1 MHSNDRAPVRA
12 ALGRR
17 RLLGGGVVAVLA
29 WLAFAAVAPATGLAC
44 SNVEFIGVRG
54 SGESYSGNFG
64 MGNQIAALY
73 ERVQA
78 RKPSGQTLQSY
89 GLEYPAVNVAE
100 WWKAILYY
108 PSVWEGDS
116 HLESRVKGDASSCPS
131 MKILIAGF
139 SQGAHVVG
147 DTIEN
152 LANKNDSSL
161 SHVYGVALYGDPR
174 FSKDDTATAR
184 GNYSPE
190 HWGILIERGN
200 YSSKINNRLGDWCR
214 LKDAI
219 CQGFNAGDTE
229 HHEYRNYEGGLFLQ
243 QGAEMMFSHIG
254 W

>member
-1 MHSNDRAPVRA
+1 MVLLKDRRRGPARRLMWA
-12 ALGRR
+12 AL
-17 RLLGGGVVAVLA
+17 LAVTV
-29 WLAFAAVAPATGLAC
+29 WLALAALAPASGLAC

-64 MGNQIAALY
+64 MGTQIAALY
-73 ERVQA
+73 EKVRA
-78 RKPSGQTLQSY
+78 RKPAAQTLQSY
-89 GLEYPAVNVAE
+89 GLEYPAINVAE
-100 WWKAILYY
+100 WWKAIGYF

-116 HLESRVKGDASSCPS
+116 HLESRIKGDASSCPS
-131 MKILIAGF
+131 MKILVAGF

-152 LANKNDSSL
+152 LTNKNDGSL
-161 SHVYGVALYGDPR
+161 SHLSGVALYGDPR
-174 FSKDDTATAR
+174 FNPGDKATAR

-190 HWGILIERGN
+190 HWGILTKRGS

-214 LKDAI
+214 LKDAV

-229 HHEYRNYEGGLFLQ
+229 HHEYRSYEGGLFLT
-243 QGAEMMFSHIG
+243 QGAEMMFRQIG

>member
-1 MHSNDRAPVRA
+1 MYEPEMAPARVGHARK
-12 ALGRR
+12 
-17 RLLGGGVVAVLA
+17 LLGGGFVAIVIWMALA
-29 WLAFAAVAPATGLAC
+29 GLAPASGWAC

-73 ERVQA
+73 ERVKA
-78 RKPSGQTLQSY
+78 RKPSNQTLQSY
-89 GLEYPAVNVAE
+89 GLEYQAVNVAE
-100 WWKAILYY
+100 WWKAWDYFF
-108 PSVWEGDS
+108 SVWEGDE
-116 HLESRVKGDASSCPS
+116 HLESRIKNDASGCAS
-131 MKILIAGF
+131 MKILVAGF

-152 LANKNDSSL
+152 LSNKNDSSL

-184 GNYSPE
+184 GDYSHE
-190 HWGILIERGN
+190 HWGILGERGN

-219 CQGFNAGDTE
+219 CQGFNAGSTE
-229 HHEYRNYEGGLFLQ
+229 YHEYRNYKSGLFLQ

>member
-1 MHSNDRAPVRA
+1 MHTDGVAPSWARST
-12 ALGRR
+12 R
-17 RLLGGGVVAVLA
+17 RLLGGGLLA
-29 WLAFAAVAPATGLAC
+29 LMIWLTLAALAPASGFAC

-64 MGNQIAALY
+64 MGNQIGNLY
-73 ERVQA
+73 ERVKA
-78 RKPSGQTLQSY
+78 RKPSSQTLQSY
-89 GLEYPAVNVAE
+89 GLEYQAVNVAE
-100 WWKAILYY
+100 WWKAWDYFF
-108 PSVWEGDS
+108 SVWEGDE
-116 HLESRVKGDASSCPS
+116 HLENRVKGDASACPS

-152 LANKNDSSL
+152 LTNKNDSSL
-161 SHVYGVALYGDPR
+161 GHVYGVALYGDPR
-174 FSKDDTATAR
+174 FNPSDKATAR
-184 GNYSPE
+184 GNYNPE
-190 HWGILIERGN
+190 HWGILTERGA

-219 CQGFNAGDTE
+219 CQGFNAGSTE
-229 HHEYRNYEGGLFLQ
+229 YHEYKGYEGGLFLQ

>member
-1 MHSNDRAPVRA
+1 MSVNAVGA
-12 ALGRR
+12 RR
-17 RLLGGGVVAVLA
+17 RLLVAALLGVMA
-29 WLAFAAVAPATGLAC
+29 WLGWAALAPASGLAC
-44 SNVEFIGVRG
+44 SSVEFIGVRG

-64 MGNQIAALY
+64 MGNQIGNLF
-73 ERVQA
+73 ERARA
-78 RKPSGQTLQSY
+78 RKPSSQTLQSY
-89 GLEYPAVNVAE
+89 GLEYPAINVAE
-100 WWKAILYY
+100 WWKAIGYF
-108 PSVWEGDS
+108 PSVWEGDE
-116 HLESRVKGDASSCPS
+116 HLEKRIKADAASCGG
-131 MKILIAGF
+131 MKILVAGF

-152 LANKNDSSL
+152 LTNKNDASL
-161 SHVYGVALYGDPR
+161 SHIYGVALYGDPR
-174 FSKDDTATAR
+174 FNPSDRATAR
-184 GNYSPE
+184 GNYNPE
-190 HWGILIERGN
+190 HWGILTERGA

>member
-1 MHSNDRAPVRA
+1 MDATQPAR
-12 ALGRR
+12 GRGVGAR
-17 RLLGGGVVAVLA
+17 RLLGGGLLA
-29 WLAFAAVAPATGLAC
+29 LALWLMLAALAPASGLAC

-54 SGESYSGNFG
+54 SGESYSGNYG

-73 ERVQA
+73 ERVKA
-78 RKPSGQTLQSY
+78 RKPGTQTLQSY
-89 GLEYPAVNVAE
+89 GLEYQAVNVAE
-100 WWKAILYY
+100 WWKAWDYFF
-108 PSVWEGDS
+108 SVWEGDE
-116 HLESRVKGDASSCPS
+116 HLENRIKSDASACPS
-131 MKILIAGF
+131 MKILVSGF

-152 LANKNDSSL
+152 LANENSSAL

-174 FSKDDTATAR
+174 FNPGDKATAR
-184 GNYSPE
+184 GNYNPE
-190 HWGILIERGN
+190 HWGILTERSA

-219 CQGFNAGDTE
+219 CQGFNAGSTE
-229 HHEYRNYEGGLFLQ
+229 YHEYRGYEGGIFLQ

>member
-1 MHSNDRAPVRA
+1 MDVVGTAPRA
-12 ALGRR
+12 ARVR
-17 RLLGGGVVAVLA
+17 KLLLAGLLAGVLWMALA
-29 WLAFAAVAPATGLAC
+29 AIAPAGGLAC

-54 SGESYSGNFG
+54 SGESYSGNYG
-64 MGNQIAALY
+64 MGNQIVALY
-73 ERVQA
+73 EKVLA

-108 PSVWEGDS
+108 PSVWEGDE
-116 HLESRVKGDASSCPS
+116 HLENRIKNDAAACPS
-131 MKILIAGF
+131 MKILVSGF

-147 DTIEN
+147 DSIEN
-152 LANKNDSSL
+152 LAKNNDSSL

-174 FSKDDTATAR
+174 FNPEDKVTAR
-184 GNYSPE
+184 GNYDPS
-190 HWGILIERGN
+190 HWGTLIKRSP

-229 HHEYRNYEGGLFLQ
+229 HHEYRNYEGGLFLT